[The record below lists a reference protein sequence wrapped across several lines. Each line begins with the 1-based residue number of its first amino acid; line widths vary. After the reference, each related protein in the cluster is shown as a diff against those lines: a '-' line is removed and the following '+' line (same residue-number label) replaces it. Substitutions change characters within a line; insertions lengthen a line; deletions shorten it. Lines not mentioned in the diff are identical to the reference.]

1 MNFLPLSFL
10 WLLFPC
16 WYHWSPNFI
25 NKNEVFRFFC
35 EYKGMV
41 KILHKHK
48 EVKRKIISMKNSP
61 FLPILYVWFRIDN
74 LLWVHCCFSIS
85 PMLYHKPLIVI
96 QFFTLMILFRHLGVN
111 KIKTAQTV
119 NSNFEGFLTLWLVY
133 R

>member
-1 MNFLPLSFL
+1 
-10 WLLFPC
+10 
-16 WYHWSPNFI
+16 
-25 NKNEVFRFFC
+25 
-35 EYKGMV
+35 MV

-96 QFFTLMILFRHLGVN
+96 QFFTLMILFQHLGVN

-119 NSNFEGFLTLWLVY
+119 NSNFEGFFNFMTCLSIMTEVCISMKTKQSRFYDAVTNLN
-133 R
+133 